1 MKIKKIEASSLQEAV
16 EEVKK
21 IYGKDAMILSSKVI
35 KKNIIPFL
43 PFLRRSVLEITVGIP
58 DEEDFAKELQ
68 KQEGIYDEIN
78 KLKETVREV
87 MDMVKTKESASVTIE
102 ENEFS
107 LRAMNLINKL
117 INKGVEKE
125 VAKKIV
131 EDACGYDYEIGRL
144 DLKNDSF
151 ESLKEGL
158 NQNIN
163 ILKDLLEEDD
173 NFKIIAFVGPT
184 GVGKTTTLAKIAHIL
199 RRRGKKIGVIT
210 LDSFRV
216 GAVEQ
221 LKAFL
226 NIMELPL
233 RVSDTPQKFR
243 EHIGELSSLDVI
255 LVDTAG
261 RSQYDI
267 IRLQELHAFLHRVP
281 AMDIY
286 LTLNANLQEKAMYE
300 TIEKFSMFSPKG
312 FIFTK
317 LDETV
322 YPGSIINVSF
332 RTKLPILCLTTG
344 QRVPDDIMMA
354 TYEGLAQL
362 IIGENH
368 EG

>member
-1 MKIKKIEASSLQEAV
+1 MKIKKIEANSLQEAV

-21 IYGKDAMILSSKVI
+21 IYGKEAMILSSKVI
-35 KKNIIPFL
+35 KKSIIPFI
-43 PFLRRSVLEITVGIP
+43 PFLRKSILEITVGIP
-58 DEEDFAKELQ
+58 DEEDFAKELK

-78 KLKETVREV
+78 KLKETVKEV
-87 MDMVKTKESASVTIE
+87 MEMVKTKETPNVTVE

-107 LRAMNLINKL
+107 LRAINLINKL
-117 INKGVEKE
+117 INRGVEKE
-125 VAKKIV
+125 VARKIV
-131 EDACGYDYEIGRL
+131 ESACGYDYEIGRL
-144 DLKNDSF
+144 DLKSESE
-151 ESLKEGL
+151 ESLIEGL
-158 NQNIN
+158 NSNIN
-163 ILKDLLEEDD
+163 ILKELIAEDD
-173 NFKIIAFVGPT
+173 NFRIITFVGPT

-199 RRRGKKIGVIT
+199 RNKGKRIGVIT

-233 RVSDTPQKFR
+233 RISDTPQKFR

-267 IRLQELHAFLHRVP
+267 IRLQELHAFLHRIP

-286 LTLNANLQEKAMYE
+286 LTMNANLQEKAMYE
-300 TIEKFSMFSPKG
+300 TIEKFSMFSPRG

-317 LDETV
+317 LDETL
-322 YPGSIINVSF
+322 YPGNIINVTF
-332 RTKLPILCLTTG
+332 RTGLPILCLTMG

-354 TYEGLAQL
+354 SYECLAEL
-362 IIGENH
+362 LLGENK
-368 EG
+368 